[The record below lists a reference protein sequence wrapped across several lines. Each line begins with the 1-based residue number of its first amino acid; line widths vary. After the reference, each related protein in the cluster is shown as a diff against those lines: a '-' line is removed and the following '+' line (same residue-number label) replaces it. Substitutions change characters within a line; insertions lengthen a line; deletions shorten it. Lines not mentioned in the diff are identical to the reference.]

1 MIPMYQLNYGIVC
14 YILVYAE
21 IKWVSL
27 IWCELWL
34 DPSLDKSLC
43 ATALA
48 VQLSVIP
55 PI

>member
-1 MIPMYQLNYGIVC
+1 MIPIYQLNYGTVG
-14 YILVYAE
+14 YILIFAQMKY
-21 IKWVSL
+21 VSL
-27 IWCELWL
+27 IWYKLWL

-48 VQLSVIP
+48 IQLSVIL